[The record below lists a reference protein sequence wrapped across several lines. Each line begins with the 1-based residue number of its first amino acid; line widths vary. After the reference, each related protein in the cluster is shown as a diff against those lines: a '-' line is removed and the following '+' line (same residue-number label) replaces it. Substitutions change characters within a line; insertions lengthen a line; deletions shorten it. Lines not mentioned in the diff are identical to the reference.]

1 MVFLITVIACIV
13 MANRQLGE
21 LSAKTREIL
30 LDIPLAT
37 LIPIFAALM
46 VLRRLF
52 PPIWYT
58 VPTGIVMTISLSDK
72 LGILG
77 GVLVFQAIKVV
88 DIFSFVAIRY
98 LFMRWIHA
106 FFDRGAQS
114 CLLPKVA
121 PSCATS
127 PPLVCL
133 STTLTLLVLAMC
145 ASACA
150 CIWTHIALLLAL

>member
-1 MVFLITVIACIV
+1 MIV
-13 MANRQLGE
+13 A
-21 LSAKTREIL
+21 
-30 LDIPLAT
+30 
-37 LIPIFAALM
+37 
-46 VLRRLF
+46 
-52 PPIWYT
+52 
-58 VPTGIVMTISLSDK
+58 IVMTISLSDK

-121 PSCATS
+121 PS

-133 STTLTLLVLAMC
+133 STTLTLLVLALC

-150 CIWTHIALLLAL
+150 CVWTHIALLLAL